1 MNIKEYFFVMILLC
15 VCGILDGQVCFL
27 NLFFFQISD
36 TLFLFY
42 SIKFIYFFKQLFIP
56 VWIETI
62 VSDHFKVFIR
72 TVKDKIVYKV
82 FSTFIY
88 FDIFF
93 ILMTVVPSSDHL
105 FVIFIFDDAVFS
117 HGRSGSVSGNVIDAI
132 INIIVIIVFFFLF
145 SVDIKAVYK
154 FIIESLFKITKMFEL
169 LFRKKI
175 KDLIHPSLSELFIGN
190 KSSSFYFFWYQKL
203 LHKQG
208 SGYGDSISNLCQ
220 KYVKSKQNR
229 KWSCFCH
236 FYRSRSIWIF

>member
-1 MNIKEYFFVMILLC
+1 M
-15 VCGILDGQVCFL
+15 
-27 NLFFFQISD
+27 
-36 TLFLFY
+36 
-42 SIKFIYFFKQLFIP
+42 
-56 VWIETI
+56 
-62 VSDHFKVFIR
+62 
-72 TVKDKIVYKV
+72 KDKIVYKV

-93 ILMTVVPSSDHL
+93 ILMTVVLPSDHL

-190 KSSSFYFFWYQKL
+190 KRKVLHFIFFGIKSFFTNKAVDMGIPFQ
-203 LHKQG
+203 
-208 SGYGDSISNLCQ
+208 ISA
-220 KYVKSKQNR
+220 KSM
-229 KWSCFCH
+229 
-236 FYRSRSIWIF
+236 

>member
-1 MNIKEYFFVMILLC
+1 MILSC
-15 VCGILDGQVCFL
+15 VCGILVDQVCFL
-27 NLFFFQISD
+27 NLFSFFQISD
-36 TLFLFY
+36 MLFIFY
-42 SIKFIYFFKQLFIP
+42 FIKFIYFFKQLFIP
-56 VWIETI
+56 VWIEAI

-190 KSSSFYFFWYQKL
+190 KSSSFYFFGIKSFFTNKAVDMGFHFKSL
-203 LHKQG
+203 PKV
-208 SGYGDSISNLCQ
+208 C
-220 KYVKSKQNR
+220 KVKTEPKTILFLS
-229 KWSCFCH
+229 FL
-236 FYRSRSIWIF
+236 

>member
-1 MNIKEYFFVMILLC
+1 MNIKEYFFEMILSC

-27 NLFFFQISD
+27 NLFSFFQISD
-36 TLFLFY
+36 
-42 SIKFIYFFKQLFIP
+42 ILFIP

-117 HGRSGSVSGNVIDAI
+117 HGRSGSVSGNVVDAI
-132 INIIVIIVFFFLF
+132 INVIVIIVFFFLF
-145 SVDIKAVYK
+145 GVDIKAVYK
-154 FIIESLFKITKMFEL
+154 FFIETLFEIIETLKFLFWE
-169 LFRKKI
+169 KI
-175 KDLIHPSLSELFIGN
+175 KDLIHSSLSEFFTGN
-190 KSSSFYFFWYQKL
+190 KSSSFYFFCIQSFFTNKAVDMGIPF
-203 LHKQG
+203 Q
-208 SGYGDSISNLCQ
+208 ISA
-220 KYVKSKQNR
+220 KSM
-229 KWSCFCH
+229 
-236 FYRSRSIWIF
+236 

>member
-1 MNIKEYFFVMILLC
+1 MYIHISWDCHMNIKEYFFEMILSC

-27 NLFFFQISD
+27 NLFSFFQISD
-36 TLFLFY
+36 ALFLFY
-42 SIKFIYFFKQLFIP
+42 AIKFIYLFKQLFIP

-62 VSDHFKVFIR
+62 ASDHFKVFIR

-82 FSTFIY
+82 FSIFIY

-93 ILMTVVPSSDHL
+93 ILMTVVPPSDHL

-117 HGRSGSVSGNVIDAI
+117 HGRSGSVSGNVVDAI

-154 FIIESLFKITKMFEL
+154 FIIESLFKIMKMFEL

-175 KDLIHPSLSELFIGN
+175 KSLIHPCLSEFFIGN
-190 KSSSFYFFWYQKL
+190 KSSSFYFFGIKSFFTNKAVDMGIPFQ
-203 LHKQG
+203 
-208 SGYGDSISNLCQ
+208 ISA
-220 KYVKSKQNR
+220 KSM
-229 KWSCFCH
+229 
-236 FYRSRSIWIF
+236 

>member
-1 MNIKEYFFVMILLC
+1 
-15 VCGILDGQVCFL
+15 
-27 NLFFFQISD
+27 
-36 TLFLFY
+36 
-42 SIKFIYFFKQLFIP
+42 
-56 VWIETI
+56 
-62 VSDHFKVFIR
+62 
-72 TVKDKIVYKV
+72 
-82 FSTFIY
+82 
-88 FDIFF
+88 
-93 ILMTVVPSSDHL
+93 MTVVPPSDHL

-169 LFRKKI
+169 LFRKKT
-175 KDLIHPSLSELFIGN
+175 KSLIHPCLSEFFIGN

-229 KWSCFCH
+229 KRFCFCY
-236 FYRSRSIWIF
+236 FYKSRGICFFNKELFLFDFSVLCIIKNTGKGVSGSDKKKIQKGSVFNKITS

>member
-1 MNIKEYFFVMILLC
+1 MNIKEYFFEMILSC

-27 NLFFFQISD
+27 NLFSFFQISD
-36 TLFLFY
+36 
-42 SIKFIYFFKQLFIP
+42 ILFIP

-208 SGYGDSISNLCQ
+208 SGYGIPFQISA
-220 KYVKSKQNR
+220 KSMQ
-229 KWSCFCH
+229 S
-236 FYRSRSIWIF
+236 